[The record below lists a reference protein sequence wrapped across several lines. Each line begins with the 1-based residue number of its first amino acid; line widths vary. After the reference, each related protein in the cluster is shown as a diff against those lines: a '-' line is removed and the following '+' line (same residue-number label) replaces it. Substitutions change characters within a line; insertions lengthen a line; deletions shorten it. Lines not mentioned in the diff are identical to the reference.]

1 MSVRKTKRTDFSP
14 TDEEVIYR
22 NNRYN
27 LLFGET
33 KQDFRA
39 TCSVAGRIAGTTG
52 IVDIKHAQITF
63 ADIQEHFSAAEK
75 GAAKTFFKAMERTII
90 AKDAELSAEPY
101 DGSDVF
107 E

>member
-1 MSVRKTKRTDFSP
+1 MSVRKIKPTKFTQSDA
-14 TDEEVIYR
+14 EVIYK
-22 NNRYN
+22 NSQLN

-33 KQDFRA
+33 KEEFKA
-39 TCSVAGRIAGTTG
+39 NCSVAGRIAGTTG
-52 IVDIKHAQITF
+52 IVDTKHAQITF
-63 ADIQEHFSAAEK
+63 QDILDNFSAAEK

-90 AKDAELSAEPY
+90 AKDDELSAEPY